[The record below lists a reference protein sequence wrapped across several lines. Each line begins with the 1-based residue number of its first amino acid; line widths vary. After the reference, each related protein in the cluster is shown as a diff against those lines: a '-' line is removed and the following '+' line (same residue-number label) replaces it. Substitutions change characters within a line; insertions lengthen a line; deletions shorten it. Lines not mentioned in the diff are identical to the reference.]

1 MVVKNKQT
9 KNNLEQK
16 QNSAKI
22 ISSSSMQ
29 DFINNNIIITIYFY
43 DQRTVCLY
51 YDTQYNDFLDLLR
64 L

>member
-22 ISSSSMQ
+22 ISSSLMQ
-29 DFINNNIIITIYFY
+29 DFIDNNIIITIYFMI
-43 DQRTVCLY
+43 RELFACT
-51 YDTQYNDFLDLLR
+51 TIRNTTIS
-64 L
+64 

>member
-29 DFINNNIIITIYFY
+29 DFINNNIIITIYFMI
-43 DQRTVCLY
+43 RELY
-51 YDTQYNDFLDLLR
+51 YDTQYNDFLDLVR